1 MTDQEFVEILEEI
14 VALGHETT
22 GVECKP
28 PGPRS
33 DKQLFPKVV
42 RAILGMSNRRDG
54 GVVIIGIEDTGSS
67 LSPVGLDDNDLAT
80 WNYNHVSDKLKY
92 YAEPSVNFELEEKHY
107 QGKKY
112 IVLNVREFE
121 DIPILCKKPYTVAGS
136 VVLREGACYVR
147 SRRKPETTEIPTQ
160 EDMRDLLDL
169 ATEKRLRRYMAQAE
183 RAGVALVPLPS
194 ALLSLLERAADQE
207 PYEKQLGG
215 LK

>member
-1 MTDQEFVEILEEI
+1 MTDQEFAEKLEEI
-14 VALGHETT
+14 VALGHEIP

-54 GVVIIGIEDTGSS
+54 GVVIIGVGDTGSS
-67 LSPVGLDDNDLAT
+67 LSPVGLNDNDLAT
-80 WNYNHVSDKLKY
+80 WNYNHVSDRLKH
-92 YAEPSVNFELEEKHY
+92 YAEPSVNFELEEKRY

-121 DIPILCKKPYTVAGS
+121 DIPVLCKKSYTVAGS

-147 SRRKPETTEIPTQ
+147 PRRKPETTEIPTQ

-169 ATEKRLRRYMAQAE
+169 ATEKRLRRYVAQAGW
-183 RAGVALVPLPS
+183 AGVALVPLPS
-194 ALLSLLERAADQE
+194 ALVPLSEQATDQE
-207 PYEKQLGG
+207 LFEKQLGD